1 MDLNLKGKVALIAG
15 GSSGIGLATA
25 QQLAQEGCCLL
36 LCGRTQTTLQEAKR
50 SILVN
55 SPQCTIELFETDIYE
70 SEAANL
76 LIAQA
81 VRCFGNVDVLVNSTE
96 GASFSPHAEIFS
108 NKNWLEAC
116 EKKLLGYIRL
126 TQCAF
131 ELMKKKR
138 SGKIINVVGITG
150 KEPSSHL
157 VMSGVINA
165 GLINFIKAFSK
176 TAAQYNV
183 CITGVNPGFI
193 ATPRY
198 HAFIHAM
205 AQASQHSAEMIE
217 KNLCEKIPL
226 RRIGRSEEVAALIT
240 FLASNLSDYITGTT
254 IDVDGGLSRAV

>member
-1 MDLNLKGKVALIAG
+1 MDLHLKGKVALIAG

-25 QQLAQEGCCLL
+25 QQLAREGCWLF
-36 LCGRTQTTLQEAKR
+36 LCGRTQRTLVKAKT

-55 SPQCTIELFETDIYE
+55 SPQCRIELFETDIYE
-70 SEAANL
+70 SEAAHL

-81 VRCFGNVDVLVNSTE
+81 FHCFGTVDILVNSTE

-131 ELMKKKR
+131 ELMKKQR
-138 SGKIINVVGITG
+138 SGKIINVVGLTG
-150 KEPSSHL
+150 KEPSTHL

-165 GLINFIKAFSK
+165 GLINFIKGFSK

-183 CITGVNPGFI
+183 CISGVNPGFI

-198 HAFIHAM
+198 NAFIHAL
-205 AQASQHSAEMIE
+205 AQASEHHDELIE
-217 KNLCEKIPL
+217 KNLCEEIPL
-226 RRIGRSEEVAALIT
+226 RRIGRAEEVAALIT
-240 FLASNLSDYITGTT
+240 FLASNLADYITGTT
-254 IDVDGGLSRAV
+254 IAVDGGLSQSI